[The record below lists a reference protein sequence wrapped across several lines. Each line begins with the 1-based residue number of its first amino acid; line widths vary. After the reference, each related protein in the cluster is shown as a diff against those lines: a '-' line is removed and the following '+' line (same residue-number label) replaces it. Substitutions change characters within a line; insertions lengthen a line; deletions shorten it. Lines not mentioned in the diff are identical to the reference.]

1 MKIIIIGNGFDL
13 SLGLK
18 TSYKDFIQSNY
29 FNLLVKNNNSLALYL
44 NEKQEINNW
53 VDIEK
58 ELTNY
63 SIQTN
68 EDKSKVKN
76 NFKELRNASMDYL
89 KEAQEEEINQNSKA
103 FQMMKS
109 EILDTD
115 IVYNFNYT
123 NSVFKVAQILG
134 ISDIE
139 SKHSFVHG
147 SIESKNIIFGVEDN
161 ARINDNH
168 IFFKKSSTPNFAES
182 NILNILNI
190 NPTTNHNGK
199 HSLVIFGHSLGIT
212 DSSYFKKYFFTLTL
226 EFNKSK
232 LKFYH
237 FGEEAYYE
245 LMSILDKYTNRN
257 LTDFKHYNDLDFIDS
272 SLNK

>member
-44 NEKQEINNW
+44 NKKQEINNW

-58 ELTNY
+58 ELTEY
-63 SIQTN
+63 SKQIQD
-68 EDKSKVKN
+68 DKSKVKN
-76 NFKELRNASMDYL
+76 DFKELKNALMDYL

-103 FQMMKS
+103 FEMIKN

-123 NSVFKVAQILG
+123 NSIFKVAQILE

-147 SIESKNIIFGVEDN
+147 SIENKNIIFGVEDN

-168 IFFKKSSTPNFAES
+168 IFFKKSSNINFTES
-182 NILNILNI
+182 NIIKILNI
-190 NPTTNHNGK
+190 HNNNNEK
-199 HSLVIFGHSLGIT
+199 VDVVIFGHSLGIT
-212 DSSYFKKYFFTLTL
+212 DSSYFRGYFSSLTSKYNNPSL
-226 EFNKSK
+226 K
-232 LKFYH
+232 LYY
-237 FGEEAYYE
+237 FGEEAHDE
-245 LMSILDKYTNRN
+245 IMFILDKYTNNN
-257 LTDFKHYNDLDFIDS
+257 LTDFKHYNDLEFIDS
-272 SLNK
+272 SI

>member
-18 TSYKDFIQSNY
+18 TSYKDFIQSDY
-29 FNLLVKNNNSLALYL
+29 FISLLYNHNTLAIYL
-44 NEKQEINNW
+44 NDKQQINNW

-58 ELTNY
+58 ELTEY
-63 SIQTN
+63 SNQIQD
-68 EDKSKVKN
+68 DKSKVKN
-76 NFKELRNASMDYL
+76 DFKELKNALMDYL

-103 FQMMKS
+103 FEMIKN

-139 SKHSFVHG
+139 AKHSFVHG
-147 SIESKNIIFGVEDN
+147 SIENKNIIFGVEDK

-168 IFFKKSSTPNFAES
+168 IFLKKSSNINFAES
-182 NILNILNI
+182 NIIKILNNSSEKI
-190 NPTTNHNGK
+190 N
-199 HSLVIFGHSLGIT
+199 LVIFGHSLGIT
-212 DSSYFKKYFFTLTL
+212 DSSYFSSYFTRHTHGSNHTKMNL
-226 EFNKSK
+226 
-232 LKFYH
+232 YY
-237 FGEEAYYE
+237 FGEYAHDE
-245 LMSILDKYTNRN
+245 MMFILDKYTIHN
-257 LTDFKHYNDLDFIDS
+257 LTDFKHYNDLKFINS
-272 SLNK
+272 SI

>member
-18 TSYKDFIQSNY
+18 TSYKDFIESDY
-29 FNLLVKNNNSLALYL
+29 FTSLLNENNTLALHLYI
-44 NEKQEINNW
+44 KQEINNW

-58 ELTNY
+58 ELTEY
-63 SIQTN
+63 SKKIQN
-68 EDKSKVKN
+68 DKSKVKN
-76 NFKELRNASMDYL
+76 DFKELKNTLMDYL
-89 KEAQEEEINQNSKA
+89 KEAQEKEINQNSKA
-103 FQMMKS
+103 FEMMKN

-115 IVYNFNYT
+115 IIYNFNYT
-123 NSVFKVAQILG
+123 NSVFKVAEILG
-134 ISDIE
+134 ISDIK

-147 SIESKNIIFGVEDN
+147 SIENKNIIFGVEDN

-245 LMSILDKYTNRN
+245 LISILDKYTNCN
-257 LTDFKHYNDLDFIDS
+257 VTDFKHYNDLEFIDS
-272 SLNK
+272 SI

>member
-58 ELTNY
+58 ELTEY
-63 SIQTN
+63 SKQIQD
-68 EDKSKVKN
+68 DKSKVKN
-76 NFKELRNASMDYL
+76 DFKELKNALMDYL

-103 FQMMKS
+103 FQMMKN
-109 EILDTD
+109 EISDTD
-115 IVYNFNYT
+115 IIYNFNYT
-123 NSVFKVAQILG
+123 NSVFKVAKILG

-147 SIESKNIIFGVEDN
+147 SIENKNIIFGVEDN

-168 IFFKKSSTPNFAES
+168 IFFKKSYNLNFAES
-182 NILNILNI
+182 NIINVLNDI
-190 NPTTNHNGK
+190 NKNNT
-199 HSLVIFGHSLGIT
+199 LVIFGHSLGVT
-212 DSSYFKKYFFTLTL
+212 DSSYFEDYFSYLTL
-226 EFNKSK
+226 ANNRSVLNFHYFKD
-232 LKFYH
+232 
-237 FGEEAYYE
+237 EALEE
-245 LMSILDKYTNRN
+245 LMKILDKYTVFN
-257 LTDFKHYNDLDFIDS
+257 LTNLRSRHTLRFFDS
-272 SLNK
+272 SI